1 MKISVSSSDEL
12 KRLDS
17 FLSKRLVQFSRT
29 NIQKMITNGLILV
42 NEEKVKKNFRLS
54 YSDNIDIDLTSKVD
68 KKKVSLEK
76 WDYPL
81 DIIYQDKDFAII
93 NKPRGVIVHPAQGN
107 HDKTLV
113 NILLHRFDKELKNAI
128 DPSRPGIVHRLDK
141 DTSGILLVAKSDAFR
156 NYFINEMQERR
167 VIKKYIAVVSGDT
180 LGSFEINDAIGRD
193 KSNRTKMSIRQDGKE
208 ALTYVKLKEK
218 IGNYSILDIRIET
231 GRTHQIRVHLASKK
245 LPIIGDKTY
254 DPRRTITKDS
264 SQKIIDIVRSFP
276 RQALHA
282 RCLAFKCPETDE
294 EISFETPIPKDVK
307 KLIGMLKK
315 HI

>member
-1 MKISVSSSDEL
+1 MPTIKNVPTEFANQ
-12 KRLDS
+12 RLDKAATEL
-17 FLSKRLVQFSRT
+17 FKDFSRT
-29 NIQKMITNGLILV
+29 QIKKWIEEGRILVNGDLCKPRETVHENDEIEINPIQEKKVSWDPQDIDFDVNHETSDFIIVNKPSGLVMHPGSGCYDGTLANGLI
-42 NEEKVKKNFRLS
+42 NKFPE
-54 YSDNIDIDLTSKVD
+54 
-68 KKKVSLEK
+68 LEN
-76 WDYPL
+76 L
-81 DIIYQDKDFAII
+81 
-93 NKPRGVIVHPAQGN
+93 PRC
-107 HDKTLV
+107 
-113 NILLHRFDKELKNAI
+113 
-128 DPSRPGIVHRLDK
+128 GIVHRLDK
-141 DTSGILLVAKSDAFR
+141 DTSGILLVAKNDAFR

-254 DPRRTITKDS
+254 DPRRTIMKDS

-282 RCLAFKCPETDE
+282 RYLAFKCPETDE
-294 EISFETPIPKDVK
+294 EISFETPIPKDLK
-307 KLIGMLKK
+307 KLIDMLKK

>member
-1 MKISVSSSDEL
+1 MPTIKKVPTEFANQ
-12 KRLDS
+12 RLDKAATEL
-17 FLSKRLVQFSRT
+17 FKDFSRT
-29 NIQKMITNGLILV
+29 QIKKWIEEGRILVNGDLCKPKETVHENDEIEINPIQEKKVSWDPQDIGFDVNHETSDFIIVNKPSGLVMHPGSGCYDGTLANGLI
-42 NEEKVKKNFRLS
+42 NKFPE
-54 YSDNIDIDLTSKVD
+54 
-68 KKKVSLEK
+68 LEN
-76 WDYPL
+76 L
-81 DIIYQDKDFAII
+81 
-93 NKPRGVIVHPAQGN
+93 PRC
-107 HDKTLV
+107 
-113 NILLHRFDKELKNAI
+113 
-128 DPSRPGIVHRLDK
+128 GIVHRLDK
-141 DTSGILLVAKSDAFR
+141 DTSGILLVAKNDAFR

-254 DPRRTITKDS
+254 DPRRTIMKDS

-282 RCLAFKCPETDE
+282 RYLAFKCPETDE

-307 KLIGMLKK
+307 KLIDMLKK

>member
-1 MKISVSSSDEL
+1 MPTIKNVSIEFANQ
-12 KRLDS
+12 RLDKAATEL
-17 FLSKRLVQFSRT
+17 FKDYSRT
-29 NIQKMITNGLILV
+29 QIKKWIEEGRILV
-42 NEEKVKKNFRLS
+42 NG
-54 YSDNIDIDLTSKVD
+54 DLCKPRETVHEND
-68 KKKVSLEK
+68 EIEINPIQEKKVS
-76 WDYPL
+76 WDPQ
-81 DIIYQDKDFAII
+81 DIGFDINHETSDFIII
-93 NKPRGVIVHPAQGN
+93 NKPSGLVMHPGSGCY
-107 HDKTLV
+107 DGTLA
-113 NILLHRFDKELKNAI
+113 NGLINRFPELENL
-128 DPSRPGIVHRLDK
+128 PRCGIVHRLDK
-141 DTSGILLVAKSDAFR
+141 DTSGILLVAKNNAFR

-167 VIKKYIAVVSGDT
+167 VVKKYIAVVSGET

-218 IGNYSILDIRIET
+218 IGNYSILDISIET

-254 DPRRTITKDS
+254 DPRRTIMKDS

-282 RCLAFKCPETDE
+282 RYLAFKCPETDE
-294 EISFETPIPKDVK
+294 EISFETPIPKDIK
-307 KLIGMLKK
+307 KLIDMLKK

>member
-1 MKISVSSSDEL
+1 MPTIKNVPTEFANQ
-12 KRLDS
+12 RLDKAATEL
-17 FLSKRLVQFSRT
+17 FKDFSRT
-29 NIQKMITNGLILV
+29 QIKKWIEEGRILVNGDLCKPRETVHENDEIEINPIQEKKVSWDPQDIGFDVNHETSDFIIVNKPAGLVMHPGSGCYDGTLANGLI
-42 NEEKVKKNFRLS
+42 NKFPE
-54 YSDNIDIDLTSKVD
+54 
-68 KKKVSLEK
+68 LEN
-76 WDYPL
+76 L
-81 DIIYQDKDFAII
+81 
-93 NKPRGVIVHPAQGN
+93 PRC
-107 HDKTLV
+107 
-113 NILLHRFDKELKNAI
+113 
-128 DPSRPGIVHRLDK
+128 GIVHRLDK
-141 DTSGILLVAKSDAFR
+141 DTSGILLVAKNNAFR

-231 GRTHQIRVHLASKK
+231 GRTHQIREHLASKK

-254 DPRRTITKDS
+254 DPRRTIMKDS

-282 RCLAFKCPETDE
+282 RYLAFKCPETDE

-307 KLIGMLKK
+307 KLIDMLKK

>member
-1 MKISVSSSDEL
+1 MPTIKNVSIEFANQ
-12 KRLDS
+12 RLDKAATEL
-17 FLSKRLVQFSRT
+17 FKDYSRT
-29 NIQKMITNGLILV
+29 QIKKWIEEGRILV
-42 NEEKVKKNFRLS
+42 NG
-54 YSDNIDIDLTSKVD
+54 DLCKPRETVHEND
-68 KKKVSLEK
+68 EIEINPIQEKKVS
-76 WDYPL
+76 WDPQ
-81 DIIYQDKDFAII
+81 DIGFDINHETSDFIII
-93 NKPRGVIVHPAQGN
+93 NKPSGLVMHPGSGCY
-107 HDKTLV
+107 DGTLA
-113 NILLHRFDKELKNAI
+113 NGLINRFPELENL
-128 DPSRPGIVHRLDK
+128 PRCGIVHRLDK
-141 DTSGILLVAKSDAFR
+141 DTSGILLVAKNDAFR

-167 VIKKYIAVVSGDT
+167 VVKKYIAVVSGDT

-254 DPRRTITKDS
+254 DPRRTIMKDS

-282 RCLAFKCPETDE
+282 RYLAFKCPETDE
-294 EISFETPIPKDVK
+294 EISFETPIPKDIK
-307 KLIGMLKK
+307 KLIDMLKK

>member
-1 MKISVSSSDEL
+1 MPTVKNVPTEFANQ
-12 KRLDS
+12 RLDKAATEL
-17 FLSKRLVQFSRT
+17 FKDFSRT
-29 NIQKMITNGLILV
+29 QIKKWIEEGRILVNGDLCKPRETVHENDEIEINPIQEKKVSWDPQDIGFDVNQETSDFIIVNKPSGLVMHPGSGCYDGTLANGLI
-42 NEEKVKKNFRLS
+42 NRFPE
-54 YSDNIDIDLTSKVD
+54 
-68 KKKVSLEK
+68 LEN
-76 WDYPL
+76 L
-81 DIIYQDKDFAII
+81 
-93 NKPRGVIVHPAQGN
+93 PRC
-107 HDKTLV
+107 
-113 NILLHRFDKELKNAI
+113 
-128 DPSRPGIVHRLDK
+128 GIVHRLDK
-141 DTSGILLVAKSDAFR
+141 DTSGILLVAKNDAFR

-167 VIKKYIAVVSGDT
+167 VVKKYIAVVSGDT

-254 DPRRTITKDS
+254 DPRRTIMKDS

-282 RCLAFKCPETDE
+282 RYLAFKCPETDE
-294 EISFETPIPKDVK
+294 EISYETPIPKDVK
-307 KLIGMLKK
+307 KLIDMLKK